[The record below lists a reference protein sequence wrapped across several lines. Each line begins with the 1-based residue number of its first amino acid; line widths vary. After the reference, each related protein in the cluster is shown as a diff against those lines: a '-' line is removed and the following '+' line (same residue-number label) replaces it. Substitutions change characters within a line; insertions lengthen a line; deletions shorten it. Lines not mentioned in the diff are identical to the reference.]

1 MIHTFGDS
9 HAWFAWD
16 QIEGVSTNRIGPIT
30 AQSFGRKK
38 LEILDISDPKYGVNF
53 GNWVCFSFGEIDCR
67 CHIGKFK
74 SSSKMLMDSIAKN
87 YFEAIKTN
95 VDKMGDVKTMVYNI
109 PPTLRKVDAKE
120 NADFPFYGEDEE
132 RAEYIRYMN
141 EKYKEHCEMY
151 GFLFVNIYNEYVDD
165 CGFLKKELSDNMIH
179 IQDPVYIREF
189 IKNNMIG

>member
-38 LEILDISDPKYGVNF
+38 LEILDISEPRFNVAPGDY
-53 GNWVCFSFGEIDCR
+53 VCFSFGEIDCR
-67 CHIGKFK
+67 CHIGKFR
-74 SSSKMLMDSIAKN
+74 SSSRMLMDSIAKN
-87 YFEAIKTN
+87 YFEAIN
-95 VDKMGDVKTMVYNI
+95 ANIEKMPGVKVMVYNI
-109 PPTLRKVDAKE
+109 PPTLRKADAKE
-120 NADFPFYGEDEE
+120 NVDFPFYGEDAE

-141 EKYKEHCEMY
+141 ERYKELCGANDFLFVDVYNDYADKY
-151 GFLFVNIYNEYVDD
+151 GFLQ
-165 CGFLKKELSDNMIH
+165 KELSDNMIH

-189 IKNNMIG
+189 VKNNIV